1 MGKIKNN
8 EKLKELLG
16 QYKIFVV
23 LILVILIFGMISPR
37 FLTVSNFSNIIKQ
50 IAANAILA
58 AGMCFVILTGG
69 IDISVGAI
77 LAFTSAITVW
87 MTANGCNIFVVLL
100 TGIFIGAV
108 IGSVNGIFVAKFNL
122 QPMIV
127 TLATQSIFRG
137 ATLVFTKG
145 SPIPLGTAYDA
156 PIYKWFGSGM
166 VFGVIPVP
174 LIIVVIVFAVS
185 FYLLNRTSFGRHVYA
200 VGGNEDAAL
209 LSGIQVIWTK
219 IRVYVVCGIMAA
231 VAGIIISSRIS
242 SAQPTAGE
250 TYEMD
255 AIAAVVIGGTS
266 LRGGEGQVLFTIVG
280 AIIIGMLNN
289 LLNLM
294 GVESY
299 YQTIVKGVV
308 ILIAVLID
316 AKSVRK

>member
-1 MGKIKNN
+1 MGKTKDQGN
-8 EKLKELLG
+8 LKELLG
-16 QYKIFVV
+16 QYKIFIV
-23 LILVILIFGMISPR
+23 LILVTLIFGMINPR
-37 FLTVSNFSNIIKQ
+37 FLTVSNFSNIMKQ

-87 MTANGCNIFVVLL
+87 MTANGFSILVVLPA
-100 TGIFIGAV
+100 GILMGAA
-108 IGSVNGIFVAKFNL
+108 IGSINGMFVSKFGL

-145 SPIPLGTAYDA
+145 SPISLGTAGDA
-156 PIYKWFGSGM
+156 PLYKWFGSGM

-174 LIIVVIVFAVS
+174 LIMVVIVYGIS
-185 FYLLNRTSFGRHVYA
+185 FYLLNRMSFGRHVYA
-200 VGGNEDAAL
+200 VGGNEDAAM
-209 LSGIQVIWTK
+209 LSGIRVVWTK

-231 VAGIIISSRIS
+231 VAGIIISARIS

-280 AIIIGMLNN
+280 AVIIGMLNN

-316 AKSVRK
+316 AKSGKK